1 MSKRPE
7 PPPEQSPA
15 TSGPARVMG
24 TLYRLALHAWRA
36 PDRKALVFR
45 MLNDTIHLVAYE
57 RASLWDL
64 SRGAPRLLG
73 VSGQTRLDPHTPLAR
88 AMAGLA
94 GALPRKEKPQ
104 VLRPAIFPGHE
115 QAWEEVAAD
124 GRRILWMPILDGE
137 RPLAALWLER
147 PAGEHWR
154 EEEVSLL
161 AYLMEGYAAA
171 YLRHRPR
178 LDWLHRGSR
187 RRVLVAAA
195 AILLLYAVFLYPFRM
210 RVIAP
215 CRVVAEDPVLVTA
228 PLEGVVEELAVR
240 PGERVAEGDVLLRYD
255 PRVPER
261 ELAVAEQ
268 QVAVIR
274 AQLER
279 ATVLALGTEEEESD
293 IRVLEDRLK
302 QEEARLALARHVV
315 DQLVVR
321 SPAPGVV
328 QVENPA
334 EWRGRPVAVG
344 EPVLTVAAPGVTRLR
359 VWIPEADRLDG
370 LAAQPVTVVLDVAPR
385 ASYHAEIDFIAN
397 AVSYDPGG
405 MPVFVAEAVWRGEDE
420 PPPLGL
426 RGTAVLRGE
435 RASLAA
441 WLFRKPWAA
450 VRRRLGW

>member
-1 MSKRPE
+1 
-7 PPPEQSPA
+7 
-15 TSGPARVMG
+15 MG

-36 PDRKALVFR
+36 PDRKALIFR

-64 SRGAPRLLG
+64 TRGRPRLLG

-88 AMAGLA
+88 AMTRLA
-94 GALPRKEKPQ
+94 TELPKQEKPQ
-104 VLRPAIFPGHE
+104 VLRPGLFPAHE
-115 QAWEEVAAD
+115 ADWREVAGD

-137 RPLAALWLER
+137 RPVAALWLER

-171 YLRHRPR
+171 VLRHRPR
-178 LDWLHRGSR
+178 LDWFRTGR
-187 RRVLVAAA
+187 RRRTLVAALA
-195 AILLLYAVFLYPFRM
+195 VVLLYTVFLHPFRM

-228 PLEGVVEELAVR
+228 PLEGVVEALAVR
-240 PGERVAEGDVLLRYD
+240 PGERVAAGEVLLRYD

-279 ATVLALGTEEEESD
+279 ATVLQLGREERENE

-315 DQLVVR
+315 ERLVVR
-321 SPAPGVV
+321 SPAAGVV
-328 QVENPA
+328 QVENPS
-334 EWRGRPVAVG
+334 EWRGRPVSVG
-344 EPVLTVAAPGVTRLR
+344 EPVLTVAAPDATRLR
-359 VWIPEADRLDG
+359 IWIAEADRLDG

-385 ASYHAEIDFIAN
+385 ASYRAGIAFIAN
-397 AVSYDPGG
+397 AVSYDPNGL
-405 MPVFVAEAVWRGEDE
+405 PVFVAEAEWLGADE
-420 PPPLGL
+420 PPALGL